1 MEPLYA
7 VIEPSEADAD
17 RLAGLIARIQPR
29 ARILRTT
36 GAAELLDELIQ
47 LRVTPSMLFT
57 AFETADLNAIELLGA
72 LRERRWLATTPV
84 GVVSEPVSDR
94 TMVQT
99 YRLGAAVFLE
109 KPVALHELREAIRE
123 HSRGT
128 RWMTAATV
136 VPGRDIEWRQAA

>member
-7 VIEPSEADAD
+7 VIDPSPADGD
-17 RLAGLIARIQPR
+17 RLAGLVERLQPR
-29 ARILRTT
+29 SRILRTA
-36 GAAELLDELIQ
+36 GVIEMLEEIIR

-72 LRERRWLATTPV
+72 LRERRWLAATPV
-84 GVVSEPVSDR
+84 AVVSEPVGDR

-109 KPVALHELREAIRE
+109 KPIAIHELREAIRE
-123 HSRGT
+123 HSHGAQ
-128 RWMTAATV
+128 WMTAASVIPAGTT
-136 VPGRDIEWRQAA
+136 EWRRAA